1 MVSPHQGHYRNE
13 GPPGDDIIHTPD
25 RRLRVFVSS
34 TLGELADERQAV
46 ARAVSAL
53 RLTPVMFESGA
64 RPHPPQDVY
73 RAYVAQSDVFV
84 GLYWQQYGW
93 VGPGMEVSGLEEELE
108 LSRSLPRLVYVKGP
122 APDREP
128 RLAELLVRI
137 TDEASISYRRF
148 RTSAE
153 LGRLVRDDLATLLS
167 ERFAAFVAT
176 GGPELASSSAAIRRG
191 PRPLPVGTT
200 SLIGREQDVEKVAGL
215 FGRPDVR
222 LVTLTGPGGVGKTR
236 LAVAAAERLRD
247 RFPATTAF
255 VPLVAITRPELV
267 VAGIA
272 RAAGTNLAGTSAPLE
287 ALAEQLAEDQWLLV
301 LDNLEHVIE
310 VASDIGELLTRC
322 PGVTILATSRTVLGL
337 RAEREY
343 PVLPLMLPADPRGL
357 SLAEVASSPAVAMF
371 VDRARA
377 VQYDFALTDGNA
389 AAVVEICRRLE
400 GLPLAIELAAARI
413 RLLDPAALLDRLVS
427 SFDTLGTGPVDL
439 PERQRT
445 LRATVEWSVG
455 LLDDAERSLLETVA
469 AFVDGWTV
477 DAAAQVADLDEDR
490 ALELSETLARHG
502 LVQLDHTELGP
513 RARMLETVRAFVTE
527 RLAARPD
534 LTEIQRRHAA
544 YYRALAERAD
554 RSLRGVDNRGTL
566 ERLQAEASNLAVA
579 VEWYLGHERAPLPNL
594 FRVLLLFW
602 EQRDHV
608 SEARAWVD
616 LLLPT
621 ADALDPQDR
630 AELLWTAQVIAN
642 QLGDDPAA
650 LWARERLEPLLD
662 QIADPYL
669 QAVSW
674 LAMAWTS
681 PIVGDFDGAL
691 REASASLAQLRGL
704 NEPYWLVVA
713 VLTTGT
719 LERILGRNDDALGH
733 LREGLDL
740 AERFD
745 DAWPAAWSRV
755 ALGVL
760 DVARG
765 QLTDAGALLDE
776 GLDLSLAAHSTLVV
790 TSCLAAFARLALAG
804 GDAERA
810 ALLAGA
816 AEGLRR
822 RVGLQAWP
830 IMRREEAELVAL
842 VRETLGAS
850 RFDQMF
856 ATGGRLSQQQA
867 VAALRDPRG
876 AAPQPTE

>member
-1 MVSPHQGHYRNE
+1 
-13 GPPGDDIIHTPD
+13 
-25 RRLRVFVSS
+25 
-34 TLGELADERQAV
+34 
-46 ARAVSAL
+46 
-53 RLTPVMFESGA
+53 
-64 RPHPPQDVY
+64 
-73 RAYVAQSDVFV
+73 
-84 GLYWQQYGW
+84 
-93 VGPGMEVSGLEEELE
+93 
-108 LSRSLPRLVYVKGP
+108 
-122 APDREP
+122 
-128 RLAELLVRI
+128 
-137 TDEASISYRRF
+137 
-148 RTSAE
+148 
-153 LGRLVRDDLATLLS
+153 
-167 ERFAAFVAT
+167 
-176 GGPELASSSAAIRRG
+176 
-191 PRPLPVGTT
+191 
-200 SLIGREQDVEKVAGL
+200 
-215 FGRPDVR
+215 
-222 LVTLTGPGGVGKTR
+222 
-236 LAVAAAERLRD
+236 
-247 RFPATTAF
+247 
-255 VPLVAITRPELV
+255 
-267 VAGIA
+267 
-272 RAAGTNLAGTSAPLE
+272 
-287 ALAEQLAEDQWLLV
+287 
-301 LDNLEHVIE
+301 
-310 VASDIGELLTRC
+310 
-322 PGVTILATSRTVLGL
+322 
-337 RAEREY
+337 
-343 PVLPLMLPADPRGL
+343 
-357 SLAEVASSPAVAMF
+357 
-371 VDRARA
+371 
-377 VQYDFALTDGNA
+377 
-389 AAVVEICRRLE
+389 
-400 GLPLAIELAAARI
+400 
-413 RLLDPAALLDRLVS
+413 
-427 SFDTLGTGPVDL
+427 
-439 PERQRT
+439 
-445 LRATVEWSVG
+445 
-455 LLDDAERSLLETVA
+455 
-469 AFVDGWTV
+469 
-477 DAAAQVADLDEDR
+477 
-490 ALELSETLARHG
+490 
-502 LVQLDHTELGP
+502 
-513 RARMLETVRAFVTE
+513 MLETVRTFVTE
-527 RLAARPD
+527 QLAARPD